1 MGSVMTSIMNDIAFV
16 STSIPLPWST
26 QLFDASGICL
36 LDNKQQKL
44 RESITTALLHKSTS
58 FESIPIPV
66 TPPSPEPS
74 SLQLGLQISKLTTRY
89 NIPIPSPSTTPL
101 SQLRATL
108 SAQTSIPI
116 TQLKLVHKG
125 AVLKDYTLTLSS
137 YGITDGSQLVM
148 IGKEGDIPSAPPA
161 PRPQVVKKKNK
172 QPETDTE
179 SVLVDWIRSLVNS
192 TLDPL
197 QASIAT
203 FLSYTRVAKEGEQLN
218 QPRQI
223 PKFDILQKEHARLS
237 ELLLRG
243 LLDLD
248 GVEIPGEWQDARK
261 ERKEGVRRV
270 QGELTK
276 VDDAWTE
283 KKKAEKA
290 E

>member
-1 MGSVMTSIMNDIAFV
+1 VLDFAPLLLLLNTK
-16 STSIPLPWST
+16 PLPFPIFSSHDH
-26 QLFDASGICL
+26 LAS
-36 LDNKQQKL
+36 
-44 RESITTALLHKSTS
+44 RME
-58 FESIPIPV
+58 
-66 TPPSPEPS
+66 
-74 SLQLGLQISKLTTRY
+74 LTIRY

-125 AVLKDYTLTLSS
+125 AVIKDYTLTLSS
-137 YGITDGSQLVM
+137 YGITDGTQLVM
-148 IGKEGDIPSAPPA
+148 IGKEGELPTETPA

-223 PKFDILQKEHARLS
+223 PKFDVLQREHARLS

-248 GVEIPGEWQDARK
+248 GVEIPSEWQDARK